1 MELSEAQD
9 DDIKVLADRSDTDG
23 HECILCMLE
32 YYKVHSVI
40 ELSKEQIKNERS
52 IESTGRGM
60 HPQNYSRT
68 QAQDPRTYPRTSPR
82 PHLQRAT
89 RVQ

>member
-32 YYKVHSVI
+32 YYKVHGVI
-40 ELSKEQIKNERS
+40 ELSKEQIKNFVKGVIDDDHKRRNCCIQHINQTNERH
-52 IESTGRGM
+52 IRKETQRL
-60 HPQNYSRT
+60 RT
-68 QAQDPRTYPRTSPR
+68 N
-82 PHLQRAT
+82 HH
-89 RVQ
+89 

>member
-32 YYKVHSVI
+32 YYKVHGVI
-40 ELSKEQIKNERS
+40 ELSKEQIKNFVRE
-52 IESTGRGM
+52 
-60 HPQNYSRT
+60 
-68 QAQDPRTYPRTSPR
+68 
-82 PHLQRAT
+82 L
-89 RVQ
+89 